1 METNLKEYIVYMT
14 INLVN
19 NKIYIGVHKT
29 ENPNIFDGYI
39 GCNVKINSP
48 STYMN
53 PSTPFQYAVKKY
65 GIKSFKREIL
75 FIYDNMCLWNYKQG
89 NLTG

>member
-1 METNLKEYIVYMT
+1 MYKRVCEILMKVQRPSERSRIKFEMETNLKEYIVYMT

-53 PSTPFQYAVKKY
+53 PSTPFQYAV
-65 GIKSFKREIL
+65 
-75 FIYDNMCLWNYKQG
+75 
-89 NLTG
+89 